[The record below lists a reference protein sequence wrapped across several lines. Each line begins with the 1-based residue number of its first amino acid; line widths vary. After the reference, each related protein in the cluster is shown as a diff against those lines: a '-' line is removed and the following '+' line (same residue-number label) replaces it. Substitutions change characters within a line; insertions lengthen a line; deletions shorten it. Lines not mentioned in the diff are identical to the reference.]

1 VTLDGFNLVALW
13 VSLLSHS
20 HSLVEHGIPF
30 RWELA
35 AELFSPWRE
44 KERERERERIREEG
58 KLSFKLQAWAT
69 KIGKQIIF
77 WGKIIAFL

>member
-1 VTLDGFNLVALW
+1 MAIFFFFPLFCFSLVLVLLWVTLDGFNLVALW

-44 KERERERERIREEG
+44 KERIREEG
-58 KLSFKLQAWAT
+58 KLSFKQQ
-69 KIGKQIIF
+69 K
-77 WGKIIAFL
+77 

>member
-1 VTLDGFNLVALW
+1 MVLVLLWVTLDGFNLVALW

-44 KERERERERIREEG
+44 KEREREREDKG
-58 KLSFKLQAWAT
+58 GGQA
-69 KIGKQIIF
+69 
-77 WGKIIAFL
+77 

>member
-1 VTLDGFNLVALW
+1 VAIFFFFPLFCFSLVLVLLWVTLDGFNLVALW

-44 KERERERERIREEG
+44 KEREREREDKG
-58 KLSFKLQAWAT
+58 GGQA
-69 KIGKQIIF
+69 
-77 WGKIIAFL
+77 